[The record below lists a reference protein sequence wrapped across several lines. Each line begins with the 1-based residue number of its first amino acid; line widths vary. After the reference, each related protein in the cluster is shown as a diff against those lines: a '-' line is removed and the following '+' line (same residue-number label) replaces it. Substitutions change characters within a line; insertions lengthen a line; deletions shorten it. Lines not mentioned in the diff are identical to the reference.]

1 MGGKAFCGYWL
12 QFAPVNVHQPI
23 FEHQSSPEFQTKSS
37 RSSGRHP
44 CDLKWSVAATCLQ
57 TLDLDMLAYEDE
69 DTSTESPYDWS
80 PLPKKKNVHRTCL
93 PCLRSLTTG
102 YELTPASMVAC
113 GDLCLLS
120 VTSYRWITTTPSSRR
135 VWACFKG
142 FERQQMSRNK

>member
-37 RSSGRHP
+37 RSSRRHP

-80 PLPKKKNVHRTCL
+80 PLPKKKKRSQNLFTMPQIPDYWIRVDPSFHGRVWGFVFTVSNVIQMDHNYTV
-93 PCLRSLTTG
+93 
-102 YELTPASMVAC
+102 E
-113 GDLCLLS
+113 
-120 VTSYRWITTTPSSRR
+120 PSSMGMLQR
-135 VWACFKG
+135 F
-142 FERQQMSRNK
+142 